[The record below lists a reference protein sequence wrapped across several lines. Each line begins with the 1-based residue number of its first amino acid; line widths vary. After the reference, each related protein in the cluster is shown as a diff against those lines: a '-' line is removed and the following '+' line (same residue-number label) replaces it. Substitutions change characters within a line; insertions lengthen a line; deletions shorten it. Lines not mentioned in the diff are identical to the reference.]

1 MYSIETGA
9 PLSGARLLEIQ
20 AFLAQRGLTME
31 GAADFYVA
39 LREDDGTIVATGSL
53 EGRVLKY
60 IAVSPAAEG
69 TGAAATVVSELVSYA
84 WREGIGTC
92 SFTRSRKTS
101 ACSARLGFILS
112 RTRRASL

>member
-84 WREGIGTC
+84 WREGIGHLFLYTKPENERM
-92 SFTRSRKTS
+92 FRSN
-101 ACSARLGFILS
+101 GF
-112 RTRRASL
+112 

>member
-1 MYSIETGA
+1 MYNIETGA

-53 EGRVLKY
+53 EGCVLKY

-69 TGAAATVVSELVSYA
+69 TGAPP
-84 WREGIGTC
+84 
-92 SFTRSRKTS
+92 
-101 ACSARLGFILS
+101 RLS
-112 RTRRASL
+112 ASL